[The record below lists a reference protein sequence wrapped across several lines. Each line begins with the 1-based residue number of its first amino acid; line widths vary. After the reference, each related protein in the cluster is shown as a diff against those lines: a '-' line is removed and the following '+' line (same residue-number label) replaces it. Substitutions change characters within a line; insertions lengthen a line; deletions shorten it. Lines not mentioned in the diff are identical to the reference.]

1 MITIKMSKIANTF
14 LYNYKYNWHVK
25 SDNLIKGNFDL
36 KVSYICMC
44 ENKYLKLD
52 II

>member
-25 SDNLIKGNFDL
+25 SDNLIKGNQVILIL
-36 KVSYICMC
+36 KYHISVCAKI
-44 ENKYLKLD
+44 N
-52 II
+52 I